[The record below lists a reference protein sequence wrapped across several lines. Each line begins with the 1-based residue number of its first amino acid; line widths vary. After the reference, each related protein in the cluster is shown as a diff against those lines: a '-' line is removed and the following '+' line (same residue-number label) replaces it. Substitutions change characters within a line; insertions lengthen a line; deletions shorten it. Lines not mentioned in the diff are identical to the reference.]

1 MTAPAKAE
9 DHRPASGEIRIRPI
23 DPHSADEIALVAL
36 RMRETLIEVEGEE
49 TGVALYTMEWLKE
62 RVRWHLDAQKCTG
75 AVFISENSNGYI
87 TGHTLV
93 RIEVDEAGK
102 RFGLFS
108 TTYVEPVFRKQSV
121 ASLLTAHGESWMTGQ
136 GLSLAAT
143 WTSASNTK
151 LIGLY
156 EKHGYAID
164 ARHTHEV
171 TNTPMIR
178 MAKVLHSRS

>member
-1 MTAPAKAE
+1 MPTSTNPVTRTPAA
-9 DHRPASGEIRIRPI
+9 HGVRIRPI
-23 DPHSADEIALVAL
+23 DPHSDDEIALVAA

-49 TGVALYTMEWLKE
+49 TGASLYSIEWLKK
-62 RVRWHLDAQKCTG
+62 RVRWHLDPQQCTG
-75 AVFISENSNGYI
+75 QVFVSENGKGHI
-87 TGHTLV
+87 TGHTIV

-102 RFGLFS
+102 RFGLFA
-108 TTYVEPVFRKQSV
+108 TTFVEPAFRRQSV
-121 ASLLTAHGESWMTGQ
+121 AGLLIAHGESWMTGQ
-136 GLSLAAT
+136 GLALAAT

-178 MAKVLHSRS
+178 MAKLLHLRP